1 MTEFIE
7 RAGAIASAVT
17 AVIALGVGLLVKPW
31 RAHEQ
36 KMAARDKA
44 EADFRAAVLARLD
57 ALTDDVGDLQ
67 YERLSQAHEYYT
79 TRGWCTTSKKLLF
92 CKMHKSYTGK
102 KRNHLSEHYEED
114 MLNLPE
120 SPDDIDERKDD

>member
-1 MTEFIE
+1 MTALIE
-7 RAGAIASAVT
+7 RAGAIAGAVSAI
-17 AVIALGVGLLVKPW
+17 IALTIAVFIKPW
-31 RAHEQ
+31 RAYRRKQAELE
-36 KMAARDKA
+36 KA
-44 EADFRAAVLARLD
+44 ELEFHAQVLARLD

-92 CKMHKSYTGK
+92 CKMHESYTGK

-120 SPDDIDERKDD
+120 LPDDIDERKDD

>member
-7 RAGAIASAVT
+7 RAGAIAGAVSAI
-17 AVIALGVGLLVKPW
+17 IALTIAVFIKPW
-31 RAHEQ
+31 RAYRRKQAEQ
-36 KMAARDKA
+36 EKA
-44 EADFRAAVLARLD
+44 ELEFRAQVLARLD

-92 CKMHKSYTGK
+92 CKMHKS
-102 KRNHLSEHYEED
+102 
-114 MLNLPE
+114 
-120 SPDDIDERKDD
+120 